1 MSKKNRGR
9 PSLDSARFYQLHQAG
24 SIPIRLRKAA
34 MQHAFRPSLLAA
46 LVLVLV
52 LTLPPLGSAQ
62 SPAGDSLSLRDSLD
76 IALKANLG
84 IKRSLE
90 EISAAEALRHQSMTK
105 FLPSVGSSYN
115 AIYRNEERTS
125 PSLVTGRPIV
135 SSPQDQYTFTTSF
148 TQPIFTGFNILTE
161 YQLNELGLDRAEVSA
176 KLTRQDVIL
185 DTKNAFFSVLK
196 NQKLLDVAQ
205 QTVTSISAQKDVS
218 ENFYKVGLSPLNDLL
233 QSQVQLANARQ
244 ALTIAQNNL
253 EIARTNFNT
262 VLRRPLSTPVLL
274 VEEVEIEAFTLN
286 LDDCFAQAQ
295 RNRLELQVA
304 DLDIEIAGKQVKQS
318 EKDYYPTVN
327 LVGQYFRTG
336 DDWRAHSGDG
346 ISDSAGWNVSATAT
360 WEFFQW
366 GRTGYGRKEKLS
378 RVAQSRY
385 RKAQLTD
392 TINQEV
398 KQSYLRTREAEQNI
412 RTIEKAVEQSKE
424 NLRITEEQYKEQV
437 ATQTDVLVAQTL
449 VTQTMT
455 NYFNALYDYKIAKS
469 VLLRAIGQE
478 VLE

>member
-1 MSKKNRGR
+1 LSKKNRGR
-9 PSLDSARFYQLHQAG
+9 PSLDSARFYQFHPAG
-24 SIPIRLRKAA
+24 SIPTRLRKAA
-34 MQHAFRPSLLAA
+34 MQHALRPSLLAA
-46 LVLVLV
+46 LVLALV

-62 SPAGDSLSLRDSLD
+62 SPAGDALSLRDSLD

-105 FLPSVGSSYN
+105 FLPSMGSSYN

-125 PSLVTGRPIV
+125 PSLITGRPII

-205 QTVTSISAQKDVS
+205 QTVTSISAQKEVS

-244 ALTIAQNNL
+244 TLTIAQNNL

-274 VEEVEIEAFTLN
+274 VEEVEIEPFALN

-304 DLDIEIAGKQVKQS
+304 DLDIDIAGKQVKQS

-327 LVGQYFRTG
+327 LVGQYARTG
-336 DDWRAHSGDG
+336 DDWRAHGGEG
-346 ISDSAGWNVSATAT
+346 ISDSAGWNVAATAT
-360 WEFFQW
+360 WDFFQW

-378 RVAQSRY
+378 RLAQSRY
-385 RKAQLTD
+385 RKTQVTD
-392 TINQEV
+392 TVDQEV

-455 NYFNALYDYKIAKS
+455 NYYNALYDYKIAKS
-469 VLLRAIGQE
+469 VLMRAIGQE
-478 VLE
+478 ILE